1 MHLNSHASLKPGST
15 LLSVSLSVFWRLL
28 VRRNLSLDLDTLPDA
43 LVASQPAAM
52 TMIMTKTNTKI
63 LPNAPEGT
71 RNISY

>member
-52 TMIMTKTNTKI
+52 TKTNTNTKI
-63 LPNAPEGT
+63 LPDAPEGT

>member
-52 TMIMTKTNTKI
+52 TKTKTNTNTKI
-63 LPNAPEGT
+63 LPDAPEGT
-71 RNISY
+71 RSISF